1 MRITYDMYS
10 IPDRLDCFY
19 NGVLVASTGGLVS
32 GSATLQW
39 AYNPQS
45 GDPPWC
51 LVVMSAPNSGTAW
64 VYTLNC
70 PT

>member
-1 MRITYDMYS
+1 MVM
-10 IPDRLDCFY
+10 
-19 NGVLVASTGGLVS
+19 GALVASTGALAS

-39 AYNPQS
+39 AYNPQP
-45 GDPPWC
+45 GDPTWC

-70 PT
+70 PS